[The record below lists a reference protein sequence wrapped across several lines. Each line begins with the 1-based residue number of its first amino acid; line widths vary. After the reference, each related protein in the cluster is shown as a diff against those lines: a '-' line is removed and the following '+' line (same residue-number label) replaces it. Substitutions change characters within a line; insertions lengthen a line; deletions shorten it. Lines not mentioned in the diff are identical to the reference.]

1 MWKDVLTGKAGFG
14 EVFNLSS
21 LINLDDQV
29 GLEIIQLQ
37 TELFTCVHPGIDN
50 QQLLY
55 QTKSVRVL

>member
-1 MWKDVLTGKAGFG
+1 MKDVLTGKAGFG

-37 TELFTCVHPGIDN
+37 TELFTCVNPVTDN